1 VTARRPSPI
10 GTELAQQ
17 NDVRI
22 RTSARPAGARRTQAD
37 RSAATRAALADAA
50 IDLLIERGWAAVSA
64 IEVCNRVGVTRGA
77 FHHHYPNLPSLL
89 ADALRRLYAT
99 MRRKERAPVADLTG
113 LVDATWAA
121 IGNPRFKA
129 VLEAWLAMAN
139 DPSLR
144 AEIAPVVAEFAT
156 LVGPAAK
163 PSILP
168 DDERRAFY
176 LLARETM
183 LGLALGRATN
193 GGRPVGH
200 ERTVLAR
207 LRADAAAVDART
219 TRGDRR

>member
-1 VTARRPSPI
+1 MTPRRQPAR
-10 GTELAQQ
+10 A
-17 NDVRI
+17 
-22 RTSARPAGARRTQAD
+22 PAAPGARRAQAD
-37 RSAATRAALADAA
+37 RTAATRAALADAT
-50 IDLLIERGWAAVSA
+50 IDLLVDRGWAAVSA

-77 FHHHYPNLPSLL
+77 FHHHYQNLPSLV
-89 ADALRRLYAT
+89 ADALRRLYAE
-99 MRRKERAPVADLTG
+99 MRRKKRAPASDLTG
-113 LVDATWAA
+113 LLDGTWAA

-144 AEIAPVVAEFAT
+144 AEIAPVVAEFAV
-156 LVGPAAK
+156 LVRPEAK

-168 DDERRAFY
+168 DDEHRDFY
-176 LLARETM
+176 LMAREAM

-207 LRADAAAVDART
+207 LRADAAAIDART